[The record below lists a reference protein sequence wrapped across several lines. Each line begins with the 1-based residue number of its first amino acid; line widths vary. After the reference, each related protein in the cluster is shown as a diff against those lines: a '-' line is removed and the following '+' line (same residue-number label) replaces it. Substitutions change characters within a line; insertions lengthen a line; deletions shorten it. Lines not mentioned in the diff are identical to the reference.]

1 MTHSNYFDTQEQ
13 NDMALLNEFNNQLG
27 WFTGEISATTNGTSH
42 DAEAY
47 DIKGRKTLIEHKQRK
62 GDTDLYINTYKTVLV
77 EPLKI
82 SHLSKTASVS
92 GFSLNEQRL
101 YINYTDDG
109 VIIFDMN
116 KKHHLEYYP
125 NHHHY
130 DPGSRKFV
138 DEDRFG
144 IPVEE
149 GIIYKKIDGKYV
161 KF

>member
-1 MTHSNYFDTQEQ
+1 MNYKNYFDTQEQ
-13 NDMALLNEFNNQLG
+13 NDMALLEEFNNQVS
-27 WFTGEISATTNGTSH
+27 WFVGEISATTNGTSH
-42 DAEAY
+42 DAEAI

-109 VIIFDMN
+109 VIIFDLN